1 MYTKNYLEYNAVNI
15 IRHLAAIVVI
25 YSHSYILLYGDDHES
40 LHSAFKYID
49 SAELAVY
56 FFFAI
61 SGRLILQS
69 YLNSDSLLDY
79 IWKRFVRIFPALL
92 TCLILTTCTAFLFLN
107 DVNLRNFFFNNT
119 TLSYLSNAVF
129 IGGYNLPF
137 LFDGNPYPGVAN
149 GSLWTLRYEV
159 ALYAIIPLCFLINNK
174 NSGRGLIIIGLIFL
188 FFSYLSFT
196 GKPNFS
202 YNISKLGVIFIFA
215 SIYEYYKLKNNKYF
229 TLVIF
234 LSLVLAYNIDAEI
247 LYKTIF
253 SILIV
258 LLLNH
263 AYFYLNRL
271 GQIYSIRK
279 IKFDYSYGIYIY
291 AFFVQ
296 QLLMVFFHFTS
307 VFFFFFSALVISF
320 AISWVSWYV
329 IEKPFLNY
337 KNLFRRTV

>member
-1 MYTKNYLEYNAVNI
+1 MYTKNNLEYNAINM

-25 YSHSYILLYGDDHES
+25 YSHSYILLYGDIHEP
-40 LHSAFKYID
+40 LHNILTYID

-56 FFFAI
+56 VFFAI
-61 SGRLILQS
+61 SGRLILKS
-69 YLNSDSLLDY
+69 YLNSNGLLDY
-79 IWKRFVRIFPALL
+79 IWKRFIRIFPALL
-92 TCLILTTCTAFLFLN
+92 ICLILTLLTAFLFLN
-107 DVNLRNFFFNNT
+107 NVNGRDFFFNNT
-119 TLSYLSNAVF
+119 TLSYLSNVF
-129 IGGYNLPF
+129 FVGGYNLPF
-137 LFDGNPYPGVAN
+137 LFDENPYPYVAN

-174 NSGRGLIIIGLIFL
+174 NTGGGLILLGLMFI
-188 FFSYLSFT
+188 FFSYVSFT
-196 GKPNFS
+196 GKPNLY
-202 YNISKLGVIFIFA
+202 YNISKLGVVFIFS

-229 TLVIF
+229 TLVFF
-234 LSLVLAYNIDAEI
+234 LALVPAYSIGAEI
-247 LYKTIF
+247 LYKTIC

-271 GQIYSIRK
+271 GQIYAVRK

-296 QLLMVFFHFTS
+296 QSLMVFFHFTS
-307 VFFFFFSALVISF
+307 VFSFFLSALVISF
-320 AISWVSWYV
+320 AISWISWHV

-337 KNLFRRTV
+337 KNLFGRSM